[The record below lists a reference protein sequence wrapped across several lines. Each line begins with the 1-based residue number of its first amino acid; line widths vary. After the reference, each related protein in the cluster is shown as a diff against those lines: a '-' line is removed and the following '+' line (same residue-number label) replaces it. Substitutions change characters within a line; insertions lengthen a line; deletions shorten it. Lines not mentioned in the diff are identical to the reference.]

1 LRNGEA
7 IFVYGAFV
15 STAIGI
21 PQEDAYENRN
31 LWIPD
36 GNKRLILLQGSRVFT
51 TLGREKTIPWVC
63 RRLA

>member
-1 LRNGEA
+1 MGG
-7 IFVYGAFV
+7 FVF
-15 STAIGI
+15 TATGI

-51 TLGREKTIPWVC
+51 TGGREKTTP
-63 RRLA
+63 